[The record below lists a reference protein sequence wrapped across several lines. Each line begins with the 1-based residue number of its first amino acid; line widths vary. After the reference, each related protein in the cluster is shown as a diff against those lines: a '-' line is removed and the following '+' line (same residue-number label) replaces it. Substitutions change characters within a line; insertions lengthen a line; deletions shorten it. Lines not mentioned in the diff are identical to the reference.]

1 MTSSVELY
9 DDTISLVGSISWL
22 HGILQ
27 QMLLTEA
34 TPLLEQGFTGES
46 LDIGPLT
53 QWIYVLETRK
63 KAAITAGP
71 MGSDDREIRA
81 YADCVWYLARQV
93 SSDARFVS
101 EMDFGWSAVWVQKGL
116 ETWQLQYGL
125 AMKILDLYEGRR
137 DEFAQA
143 VWDGI
148 RSLPPR
154 D

>member
-1 MTSSVELY
+1 MGSVELY
-9 DDTISLVGSISWL
+9 YDTISLVGSMTWL
-22 HGILQ
+22 REILQ
-27 QMLLTEA
+27 HMLETEA
-34 TPLLEQGFTGES
+34 KPLLEQGFTGES
-46 LDIGPLT
+46 LDLGPLE
-53 QWIYVLETRK
+53 QWIYVLNTRE

-101 EMDFGWSAVWVQKGL
+101 EMDFEWSSVWRQKGL
-116 ETWQLQYGL
+116 ETWQLQYGF
-125 AMKILDLYEGRR
+125 AIKILELYEGRR
-137 DEFAQA
+137 DEFSQA